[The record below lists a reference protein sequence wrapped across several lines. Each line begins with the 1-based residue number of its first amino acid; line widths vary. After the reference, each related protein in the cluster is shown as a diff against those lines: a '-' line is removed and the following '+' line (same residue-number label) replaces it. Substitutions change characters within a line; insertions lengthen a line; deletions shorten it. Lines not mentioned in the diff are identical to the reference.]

1 MFNRKNKLK
10 KSIGEHVFDTWN
22 ILGFALLCFI
32 FVYPFWNIIAVS
44 LNDPIDAMRGGIY
57 FFPRK
62 FSVENYKKVLTD
74 PMIYTGYAVT
84 IARTVIGAITHVL
97 CTATFAYGLSKKDLL
112 FRPFYTVLCM
122 IPMYFSGGLIPNYLL
137 MRELHLVN
145 NFWIYIIPGLYGMWD
160 AMIFKTFYQGIPSS
174 LEEAAKID
182 GCTELGAFFKIIF
195 PLAKP
200 CVAAIL
206 LFCGVNHWNSWFDGY
221 IYMKN
226 EKLLPLQTILMRV
239 INQSAA
245 AQSLEKAENM
255 LIKTADGSRS
265 TVTAESVRY
274 ATMVV
279 SIGPIVLIYPFMQK
293 YFEKGVMI
301 GSVKE

>member
-1 MFNRKNKLK
+1 MLKRKNKLK
-10 KSIGEHVFDTWN
+10 KSVGEQIFDIWN

-32 FVYPFWNIIAVS
+32 FVYPFINILAVS
-44 LNDPIDAMRGGIY
+44 LNDPIDALRGGIY
-57 FFPRK
+57 FLPRK

-74 PMIYTGYAVT
+74 PMIYTGYGVT
-84 IARTVIGAITHVL
+84 IARTVIGALTHVI
-97 CTATFAYGLSKKDLL
+97 CTAMFAYGLSKKDLL

-122 IPMYFSGGLIPNYLL
+122 IPMYFGGGLIPSYLL
-137 MRELHLVN
+137 MRRLHLIN
-145 NFWIYIIPGLYGMWD
+145 TFWIYIIPGLYGMWN

-182 GCTELGAFFKIIF
+182 GCNDFGAFFRIIF

-221 IYMKN
+221 IYIKN
-226 EKLLPLQTILMRV
+226 EHLLPLQTILMRV

-245 AQSLEKAENM
+245 AQSLEQAENM
-255 LIKTADGSRS
+255 MIKTADGARP
-265 TVTAESVRY
+265 TVTPESIRY

-279 SIGPIVLIYPFMQK
+279 SIGPIVLIYPFLQK